1 MNGGMAEVFSNKQH
15 GFTTK
20 VFQVRYPH
28 RKDFHKNCRNCPLTF
43 YFCEIDPKPKNGQT
57 KQTTKTAEYRYF
69 WTLPLLT
76 DMKKLRGKKT
86 FLILLCFLGALF
98 SSAQQEPETER
109 NTFVE
114 FQNLE
119 SADERFNFF
128 FNTPN
133 RYSENSTYDWLDE
146 VNLYLNAA
154 TKDDATDQIRKYELV
169 RSRIYFDLGDYD
181 KSQAIAKD
189 LHTNIDTFDIYFKS
203 KLLDLMDDNYGQ
215 LAMYPEQVEV
225 RNEIRELGITD
236 NVVFYDIYS
245 NLGMYRR
252 AMGDYIEKVKRTIEE
267 NDFYA
272 QAEYYNTLGNF
283 LRLDDSTPTALSNY
297 KKAKSFITVFLNDVT
312 RSKNKNELVEA
323 SLLNGLID
331 GNIGKC
337 HVQLQQ
343 YEDAIPHLESAIS
356 IIKEFGNGTL
366 PDEITENSLAISE
379 CYLQLKNYA
388 KATDYLSDDLKTRT
402 TDNQLRKNRLLSVYY
417 EKTEDYKNAAF
428 YLRKNLRIRDSI
440 IGNES
445 ELRKQQLAT
454 VMQQDLELSRK
465 MVAQQKLDL
474 EKSRSEMLAQE
485 RTSNLV
491 LISFFFTLL
500 GFAGLVYAY
509 LKSIKNQ
516 RLIAEQKYIIENS
529 LVEKDSL
536 LKEIHHR
543 VKNNLQ
549 MVSSLLSLQ
558 TKNTRSKA
566 AIEALEEGKSRVK
579 AMALIHQKLYQN
591 EDLSVIEMQSYI
603 ESLINSVQSVY
614 RKGGHNIEITI
625 DAEAVELDIDR
636 AIPFG
641 LILNELVSNSFKYAF
656 PEDDGKGK
664 INIQIHKTE
673 NREGYFEYS
682 DNGIGLPEDTD
693 ERINTSM
700 GIRLMNRL
708 ANQLQT
714 TLNVDNKV
722 DGVRYWFNFR

>member
-1 MNGGMAEVFSNKQH
+1 MGRQQKFSK
-15 GFTTK
+15 TT
-20 VFQVRYPH
+20 
-28 RKDFHKNCRNCPLTF
+28 
-43 YFCEIDPKPKNGQT
+43 
-57 KQTTKTAEYRYF
+57 EYRYF

-76 DMKKLRGKKT
+76 NMKKLLSKKI
-86 FLILLCFLGALF
+86 FLILLCFLSALF
-98 SSAQQEPETER
+98 SRGQQEAETER
-109 NTFVE
+109 DVFIE
-114 FQNLE
+114 FQDLE
-119 SADERFNFF
+119 SADERFNLF

-146 VNLYLNAA
+146 VNAYLNVA
-154 TKDDATDQIRKYELV
+154 TKEKATDQIKKYELV

-181 KSQAIAKD
+181 KSLAIAKD
-189 LHTNIDTFDIYFKS
+189 LHTHIEEFDIYFKS
-203 KLLDLMDDNYGQ
+203 KLLDLMDDNYGR

-252 AMGDYIEKVKRTIEE
+252 AMEDYIDKVKRTIEE

-272 QAEYYNTLGNF
+272 QAKYYNSLGNF
-283 LRLDDSTPTALSNY
+283 LRLDDSTPTALTNY

-312 RSKNKNELVEA
+312 RDKNKNEMLEA

-337 HVQLQQ
+337 HVKLNE
-343 YEDAIPHLESAIS
+343 YEDAIPYLESAIS
-356 IIKEFGNGTL
+356 MIKKFGNGTL
-366 PDEITENSLAISE
+366 PDEMTENSLAISE
-379 CYLQLKNYA
+379 CYLQLEDYA
-388 KATDYLSDDLKTRT
+388 KATDYLSDDLKTKT
-402 TDNQLRKNRLLSVYY
+402 TDNQLRKNRLLATYY
-417 EKTEDYKNAAF
+417 EKTEDFKNASL
-428 YLRKNLRIRDSI
+428 YWRRNLRIRDSI

-445 ELRKQQLAT
+445 QLRKQQLAT
-454 VMQQDLELSRK
+454 VMQQDLQLSRNL
-465 MVAQQKLDL
+465 VAQQKLDL
-474 EKSRSEMLAQE
+474 EESRSEMLAQQ

-516 RLIAEQKYIIENS
+516 RLIAEQKYIIENA

-591 EDLSVIEMQSYI
+591 EDLSVIEMQGYI

-614 RKGGHNIEITI
+614 RKGGHNIEIII
-625 DAEAVELDIDR
+625 DAEGVELDVDR

-656 PEDDGKGK
+656 PEDDDTDK
-664 INIQIHKTE
+664 IYIQIRKTE
-673 NREGYFEYS
+673 DQEGYFEYS
-682 DNGIGLPEDTD
+682 DNGIGLPEDTE
-693 ERINTSM
+693 ERSNTSM

-714 TLNVDNKV
+714 TLSVDNDV
-722 DGVRYWFNFR
+722 DGVRYWFNFK